1 MAAERV
7 PEGQAAPREGSNPGT
22 SGSTSALPAIVIV
35 SRDATARRDLR
46 RELSKRYGADYQLV
60 VCDEP
65 TELATAI
72 RKVKDTGAQ
81 IALVIGGLGGQ
92 DPGPESSVRK
102 LLGVRHRQAVAETA
116 LGRLG
121 PEGALTGEVQHEFL
135 VTRCLSIAGG
145 TTQVLLNITAER
157 LLGLVRAH
165 WQIENRAHWVRDTLF
180 REDESRSSKARLVQ
194 VLGGLRCAALTL
206 LHYSRRIHGGRSL
219 AAIRRRLEQQP
230 WEILSLTGAAV

>member
-81 IALVIGGLGGQ
+81 IALVIGGLGGGG
-92 DPGPESSVRK
+92 PG
-102 LLGVRHRQAVAETA
+102 G
-116 LGRLG
+116 
-121 PEGALTGEVQHEFL
+121 
-135 VTRCLSIAGG
+135 GG
-145 TTQVLLNITAER
+145 TPPPGRPAPAPAPR
-157 LLGLVRAH
+157 
-165 WQIENRAHWVRDTLF
+165 
-180 REDESRSSKARLVQ
+180 
-194 VLGGLRCAALTL
+194 GG
-206 LHYSRRIHGGRSL
+206 
-219 AAIRRRLEQQP
+219 
-230 WEILSLTGAAV
+230 AVPHRGFS

>member
-92 DPGPESSVRK
+92 DPDGI
-102 LLGVRHRQAVAETA
+102 ET
-116 LGRLG
+116 
-121 PEGALTGEVQHEFL
+121 
-135 VTRCLSIAGG
+135 
-145 TTQVLLNITAER
+145 
-157 LLGLVRAH
+157 
-165 WQIENRAHWVRDTLF
+165 
-180 REDESRSSKARLVQ
+180 
-194 VLGGLRCAALTL
+194 
-206 LHYSRRIHGGRSL
+206 L
-219 AAIRRRLEQQP
+219 AAVRTADATARTSRDQQN
-230 WEILSLTGAAV
+230 S